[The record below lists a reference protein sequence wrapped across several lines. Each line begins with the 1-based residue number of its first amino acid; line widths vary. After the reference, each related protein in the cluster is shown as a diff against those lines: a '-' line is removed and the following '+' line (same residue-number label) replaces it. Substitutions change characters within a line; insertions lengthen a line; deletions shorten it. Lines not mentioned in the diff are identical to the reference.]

1 MRIRPAYRLPA
12 AVAVAAAVTGTLTW
26 APTATAQASTPSPS
40 TSTAPTPLGMT
51 EPEPGG
57 VQILKKDPSGSVLA
71 GAAFTLL
78 DAVGQQ
84 AATGKTNAAG
94 QLAFTDLAP
103 GVYRLKETSSGSPLH
118 DVVPDQD
125 VIVTPGQ
132 TSPLTIIDPFKPADL
147 TVKKTDKNTGKP
159 LAGAVVNIA
168 STGSGGDTVTLTTG
182 KNGTATAQLPVSSRT
197 GTTYTATETT
207 APAGYRLDAKPVK
220 FTAKPGTPVTVTL
233 TNSKVKEQPT
243 QPSTT
248 PPPSP
253 DTTTPA
259 KPSDKPT
266 PHAPGDKPTERTSSG
281 TKPTPADTDSSPDP
295 AADAAGEAVPKT
307 PAGSLAHTGADA
319 TPWILGGAG
328 LLLAGGIGAVVAVRR
343 RRTDGDENAQ
353 SNEG

>member
-1 MRIRPAYRLPA
+1 
-12 AVAVAAAVTGTLTW
+12 
-26 APTATAQASTPSPS
+26 
-40 TSTAPTPLGMT
+40 MT

-78 DAVGQQ
+78 DAIGQQ
-84 AATGKTNAAG
+84 VATGETNAAG

-103 GVYRLKETSSGSPLH
+103 GVYRLQETSSGSPLH

-233 TNSKVKEQPT
+233 TNSKAKEQPT

-253 DTTTPA
+253 ETTTPA

-266 PHAPGDKPTERTSSG
+266 SDTSATASISPLLPASASKIPVEQETASNTTAP
-281 TKPTPADTDSSPDP
+281 A
-295 AADAAGEAVPKT
+295 PK
-307 PAGSLAHTGADA
+307 GLLAHTGADA
-319 TPWILGGAG
+319 TPWLLGGAG
-328 LLLAGGIGAVVAVRR
+328 LLFAAGGGAMVIARR
-343 RRTDGDENAQ
+343 HRGDNA
-353 SNEG
+353 

>member
-12 AVAVAAAVTGTLTW
+12 AVAAAVTGTLTW

-233 TNSKVKEQPT
+233 TNTAKKQPT
-243 QPSTT
+243 QPSTN

-253 DTTTPA
+253 DSTTPA
-259 KPSDKPT
+259 KPSGKPT
-266 PHAPGDKPTERTSSG
+266 PHAPEDKPTERTSSG
-281 TKPTPADTDSSPDP
+281 TKPTPADANSSPVP
-295 AADAAGEAVPKT
+295 AADATGEATLKT
-307 PAGSLAHTGADA
+307 PVGSLADTGAEA

-328 LLLAGGIGAVVAVRR
+328 LMLVGGIGVAVAVRC
-343 RRTDGDENAQ
+343 RTEFEPEQDDNAEET
-353 SNEG
+353 S